1 MPRNELSVRA
11 NPLAGSQ
18 QNSLGR
24 KILNALIYG
33 PSEALPMEGRYNLLP
48 LRQTDWPLKGD
59 TEWALPGIAA
69 GMVNAF
75 TAPGRAIEGKIAPS
89 QMVPE
94 AMNFA
99 GNVGLDS
106 WALSR
111 AMQDPTRAVP
121 NSTDVAAMVYHGS
134 PHRFPPMKLIEMPDG
149 TRLYQNMLERPEIIS
164 GAKVIEDFP
173 LGRFDSSKIGTGE
186 GAQAYGHG
194 LYFAEAPEV
203 AEGYARNLAN
213 RDLANQGR
221 LNAHANAQRLANLAG
236 DPKYAADDI
245 RFVLSNE
252 PNHPQKKLLQNTL
265 MFLESGDFAKPLQ
278 TKGSLYKVDIPD
290 EKIAQM
296 LDWDKPMSQQPQA
309 IQDLAAKVG
318 PMKLTDGMP
327 LAGGGNLKIQTSV
340 DGAKSYWLSMNGK
353 DFRLSEGDVRNL
365 VGSGLE
371 GKSIYQALAT
381 KLGSDVKASEYLKQ
395 AGIPGIRYLDAGSR
409 GSGQGTSNYALF
421 DDSLAKILKRE

>member
-194 LYFAEAPEV
+194 LYFAEHPDV
-203 AEGYARNLAN
+203 ARQYQVQTSGDLFSVGDGSVFDPSTLGHLNVRTAVRGGDLDAAIAKAAKIAASDSPVAN
-213 RDLANQGR
+213 VAAQDLATLQGLKAR
-221 LNAHANAQRLANLAG
+221 G
-236 DPKYAADDI
+236 GI
-245 RFVLSNE
+245 
-252 PNHPQKKLLQNTL
+252 
-265 MFLESGDFAKPLQ
+265 
-278 TKGSLYKVDIPD
+278 TKNPGAFYHVDIPD
-290 EKIAQM
+290 EHIAKM
-296 LDWDKPMSQQPQA
+296 LDWDKPLSQQSPEVRKA
-309 IQDLAAKVG
+309 LETLGYRHDAAAANAFDDA
-318 PMKLTDGMP
+318 L
-327 LAGGGNLKIQTSV
+327 LNALN
-340 DGAKSYWLSMNGK
+340 
-353 DFRLSEGDVRNL
+353 
-365 VGSGLE
+365 GSGPATLPKQPIDPL
-371 GKSIYQALAT
+371 GADIYRKLAS
-381 KLGSDVKASEYLKQ
+381 KAGSTWLDPNINAAAQVSNRLREL
-395 AGIPGIRYLDAGSR
+395 GIPGIRYLDAGSR